1 MRSQSVSRLGN
12 QPLHGQHSNE
22 QQHDEREDGKADAAA
37 CAAERD
43 PDFFVQVE
51 PIGLRFAYHD
61 TVAQAAECQAVAHLH
76 IVQPLCRRGGDGAGL
91 LEAPDDLPLMAQ
103 YRDHTPIVPQTAI
116 MIGDRHDLTSWAGDL
131 YYRHSHPM
139 PNASIPPG
147 TLVMIVLRVLQ
158 TGPLHGYA
166 IAQRIHQIT
175 SDVLQVE
182 EGSLYPALQRILLKG
197 WAKAE
202 WGVSETNRRVRFYR
216 LTPGGRKQLETEM
229 ADYERVNAAIRAVL
243 RIA

>member
-1 MRSQSVSRLGN
+1 MPKS
-12 QPLHGQHSNE
+12 P
-22 QQHDEREDGKADAAA
+22 
-37 CAAERD
+37 
-43 PDFFVQVE
+43 
-51 PIGLRFAYHD
+51 GL
-61 TVAQAAECQAVAHLH
+61 
-76 IVQPLCRRGGDGAGL
+76 
-91 LEAPDDLPLMAQ
+91 
-103 YRDHTPIVPQTAI
+103 
-116 MIGDRHDLTSWAGDL
+116 
-131 YYRHSHPM
+131 
-139 PNASIPPG
+139 PPG
-147 TLVMIVLRVLQ
+147 TLILLILRVVRP
-158 TGPLHGYA
+158 GPLHGYA

-216 LTPGGRKQLETEM
+216 LTPAGRKQLETEM